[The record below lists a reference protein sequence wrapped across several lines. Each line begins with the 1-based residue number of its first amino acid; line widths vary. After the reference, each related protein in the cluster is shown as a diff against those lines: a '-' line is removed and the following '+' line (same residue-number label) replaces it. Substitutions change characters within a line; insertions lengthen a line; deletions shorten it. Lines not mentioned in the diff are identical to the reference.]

1 VQMPLKGFPFLPKF
15 DDEGTVILASLY
27 AYFDE
32 SGTAREHEIVSFSG
46 LVDSFQ
52 TWLAFGNEWARLLRE
67 YKLTEFHA
75 GPALRH
81 SQPYGT
87 MKPGTAEERSKDV
100 LPFVTLICERIE
112 LGIVSAVKVSD
123 YKAAHQRLRESFGT
137 DPIYFA
143 FHHAVM
149 GILNHW
155 VSTPQ
160 YDVGLILD
168 DEEAKAVEC
177 YRLLKKMKLANPE
190 VRRRVTSICFTD
202 DKTSVQDQSADLFC
216 YLSRIDNERVFLGK
230 PHPFDALCE
239 PLRFKYPG
247 RRLTTAGGLFEKD
260 YLARFIESAMK
271 LEREAKKA
279 KGTSK

>member
-1 VQMPLKGFPFLPKF
+1 MPLKGFPFLPKF
-15 DDEGTVILASLY
+15 DEERTAILASLY

-32 SGTAREHEIVSFSG
+32 SGTAQEHEIVSFSG
-46 LVDSFQ
+46 LVDNFKN
-52 TWLAFGNEWARLLRE
+52 WLAFGDEWARLLRE
-67 YKLTEFHA
+67 YNLSEFHA
-75 GPALRH
+75 RPALRH

-123 YKAAHQRLRESFGT
+123 YRAAHPRLHQSFGT

-155 VSTPQ
+155 GSMPQ
-160 YDVGLILD
+160 YEVGLILD

-177 YRLLKKMKLANPE
+177 YRLLKKMKLANSE

-216 YLSRIDNERVFLGK
+216 YLSRIDNESGFLGK
-230 PHPFDALCE
+230 RHPFDALCA
-239 PLRFKYPG
+239 PLRFKYSG
-247 RRLTTAGGLFEKD
+247 RRLTTAGGLFDKN
-260 YLARFIESAMK
+260 YLARFVESAMQA
-271 LEREAKKA
+271 EREAKKA
-279 KGTSK
+279 KHTNK